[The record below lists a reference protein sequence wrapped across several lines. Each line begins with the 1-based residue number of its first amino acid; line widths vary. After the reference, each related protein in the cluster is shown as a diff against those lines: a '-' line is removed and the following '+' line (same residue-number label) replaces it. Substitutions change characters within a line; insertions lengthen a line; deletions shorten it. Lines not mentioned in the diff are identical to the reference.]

1 MKRQGGL
8 KEAWHAPQRRGTWH
22 SESRV
27 VGGGVETDGVAQQV
41 GAAPGLE
48 HRVPD
53 VKPSP
58 SLCIPGP

>member
-1 MKRQGGL
+1 MRPSG
-8 KEAWHAPQRRGTWH
+8 EEPGTA
-22 SESRV
+22 ESGV

-58 SLCIPGP
+58 SLCIPQP